1 MAQTLI
7 RHEQIEDVY
16 AFRASLGS
24 LAVLNNI
31 TYSTISGLPSLGS
44 LAVLNDLS
52 YTSLLNLPSLGSLA
66 AINSVTQEYLP
77 STASF
82 NDLYTTTLTTG
93 GHAVTSTASIRN
105 LRSTGIIASNVTI
118 TGALDVASIFGINFL
133 GVASLVN
140 TDSLGATNAVISTAT
155 VGTIYADTYENLPAV
170 SFTSLTNL
178 PSLGSLAILN
188 DLSYTSLLNL
198 PSLGSLAQISDVVSP
213 LVLSG
218 ATLSLSQ
225 ASIVH
230 NSLGGL
236 TTGDAHTQY
245 ALLAGRVGGQNLI
258 GGTGNNEV
266 LFFQANTALSNTPT
280 SDAFRWRAGQNGG
293 NTRMIL
299 RHDGA
304 LGVNNT
310 SPNAGLHVTTGLTAV
325 AGYANGMQVN
335 LNINKVTDDA
345 IGAFF
350 DVSDVAGG
358 VKTIYGH
365 RARITFDALAS
376 TSLSGLQATSN
387 QAIIRGGGD
396 VGTAEILTS
405 NMEVTGNSWVNDAN
419 MIKIFSP
426 TINTGGYIKN
436 LKGLYL
442 GSMSGA
448 SDSNYSIYSEGGT
461 MFHESPV
468 LIGNTGYL
476 SIRDGSVTPINA
488 IAAGD
493 ILTGTTAG
501 IFQMDISTSQAIF
514 QRSSAD
520 AVGNYITFRKTRGS
534 TTSPTVA
541 TTGDSAGVIRAYT
554 YDGAAYDEITRIE
567 MESVSAQNSGAIR
580 FWTMNAGTIGE
591 RLSILNDGDV
601 GVGVA
606 APSQKLDVNG
616 RIRMATWTADGDTA
630 AYRDTATNCIALI
643 ASDQRLKKDLEVI
656 SNPIEKVKAITG
668 YTYRKIDDE
677 PTEKKKYGVM
687 AQDVLA
693 VAPELTF
700 TFTNEDDPETYY
712 GVHYDKLPTL
722 LLEAIKEQQK
732 IIEDLKARI
741 EVLEA
746 Q

>member
-31 TYSTISGLPSLGS
+31 NYSTISGLPSLGS
-44 LAVLNDLS
+44 LAVL
-52 YTSLLNLPSLGSLA
+52 
-66 AINSVTQEYLP
+66 NSVTQEYLP

-82 NDLYTTTLTTG
+82 NDLYTTTFTTG

-170 SFTSLTNL
+170 SYASLTNL
-178 PSLGSLAILN
+178 PSLGSLA
-188 DLSYTSLLNL
+188 
-198 PSLGSLAQISDVVSP
+198 QISEVVSP

-245 ALLAGRVGGQNLI
+245 AYLDGRVGGQVLI
-258 GGTGNNEV
+258 GGTGNNEI
-266 LFFQANTALSNTPT
+266 LYLKANTATGNTGT
-280 SDAFRWRAGQNGG
+280 SDAIRFYAGNGG
-293 NTRMIL
+293 NNIRMVM
-299 RHDGA
+299 RQDGA

-310 SPNAGLHVTTGLTAV
+310 SPNAGLHVTTGLTATS
-325 AGYANGMQVN
+325 GYANGMQVN

-345 IGAFF
+345 IGAYF
-350 DVSDVAGG
+350 DVNDVAGG

-387 QAIIRGGGD
+387 QAVIKSGGD

-436 LKGLYL
+436 LKGIYL

-488 IAAGD
+488 IATGD

-501 IFQMDISTSQAIF
+501 IFQLDISTSQAIF
-514 QRSSAD
+514 QRSSTDTA
-520 AVGNYITFRKTRGS
+520 GNVITFRKTRGT
-534 TTSPTVA
+534 TTSPSVITA
-541 TTGDSAGVIRAYT
+541 GDTAGTIRAYT

-732 IIEDLKARI
+732 IIEDLKAR
-741 EVLEA
+741 LETLESK
-746 Q
+746 